1 MKKKVSI
8 IVIHYNQ
15 SEYVKIALD
24 SVFQQSYKEIELIF
38 ADDASDD
45 IDLNDLKKY
54 CQRKNVNKMKIVW
67 QINSTNLG
75 TVKSLNQA
83 LTKCTGDYV
92 LIFAADDKL
101 YSNDVIEKYVNSFE
115 KNEQDVALIFGQC
128 YMMDKELNK
137 LCYKF
142 IDYNKGEEFNQLS
155 SLGQFKVLSNECFI
169 AMGASM
175 VKMDALKKIH
185 NFDERYKYVEDY
197 SLFLNLSLNGYKM
210 IFDPKINGLFHRD
223 GGISHRDENRK
234 LEQHHIDFF
243 KDIIKI
249 TEICIFPYFNVFDYE
264 NKNKIVNTYVQRI
277 KDLSVHG
284 VTYDISAFRKL
295 KKKNLL
301 FFIFKRIN
309 KVDDIFKVY
318 AKEKINFLLNMVY
331 LLTCLIYLYNSVFLK
346 KFYFRFLIIL
356 SCCFFF
362 VNLILFMIRFIYHVI
377 RKIVV
382 FCN

>member
-54 CQRKNVNKMKIVW
+54 CQRKNEKNFKIVW
-67 QINSTNLG
+67 QINSKNLG

-101 YSNDVIEKYVNSFE
+101 YSNDVIEKYVDSFE
-115 KNEQDVALIFGQC
+115 KQEQDVALIFGQC

-175 VKMDALKKIH
+175 VKRDVLKKIH

-210 IFDPKINGLFHRD
+210 VFDPKINGLYHRD
-223 GGISHRDENRK
+223 GGISHRDENRQ

-277 KDLSVHG
+277 RDLSIHG
-284 VTYDISAFRKL
+284 VIYNISAFKKL

-346 KFYFRFLIIL
+346 ENYFRFLIIL
-356 SCCFFF
+356 IFCFFL
-362 VNLILFMIRFIYHVI
+362 VNLILFIIRFIYHII

>member
-1 MKKKVSI
+1 
-8 IVIHYNQ
+8 
-15 SEYVKIALD
+15 
-24 SVFQQSYKEIELIF
+24 
-38 ADDASDD
+38 
-45 IDLNDLKKY
+45 
-54 CQRKNVNKMKIVW
+54 MKIVW

-101 YSNDVIEKYVNSFE
+101 YSNDVIEKYVDSFE

-210 IFDPKINGLFHRD
+210 MFDPKINGLFHRD

-309 KVDDIFKVY
+309 KVDDTFKVY

-346 KFYFRFLIIL
+346 KFYFKFLIIL

-362 VNLILFMIRFIYHVI
+362 VNLILFIIRFIYHVI